1 LTVYFVIRTKNES
14 PLMITEVE
22 YNKAVRDYT
31 KNVFRFVFK
40 NLRDKGASED
50 IVQDTYLKLWIN
62 RTTVDSLK
70 VKSWLFSVAHNALI
84 NYSKLQTR
92 KTGLDNLEAEN
103 KSIEATINFDVKEII
118 ERGLNELPAL
128 QKSIVLLRDL
138 EGYNYKEIGD
148 ILNLNESQVKVYLFR
163 ARQKVKDSFKTLSGV
178 I

>member
-1 LTVYFVIRTKNES
+1 
-14 PLMITEVE
+14 MITEEE

-31 KNVFRFVFK
+31 KNVFRFVLK

-62 RTTVDSLK
+62 RTNIDSSK
-70 VKSWLFSVAHNALI
+70 VKSWLFSVAHHALI
-84 NYSKLQTR
+84 NYSKLETR
-92 KTGLDNLEAEN
+92 KTGLDKVEIENMAMEA
-103 KSIEATINFDVKEII
+103 SINFDVKDII
-118 ERGLNELPAL
+118 EKGLNELPPL